1 MGSGNFATG
10 LPLMS
15 SIGNGRKLAPLGVTG
30 RWRSNRQVRSCH
42 AAECGKLKM
51 RSIDVDALPTAEE
64 LQAMFIEGAQAGI
77 AELYQKS
84 AAARA
89 GEIDWAD
96 AILVMRGISHDI
108 KGQGGSFGYPLIT
121 AVGNSLST
129 LLKNERLL
137 SEAGLELLDAHLTAL
152 DAIMAKAIKGD
163 GGDLGGSYVERLDRL
178 VTEL

>member
-1 MGSGNFATG
+1 
-10 LPLMS
+10 
-15 SIGNGRKLAPLGVTG
+15 
-30 RWRSNRQVRSCH
+30 
-42 AAECGKLKM
+42 
-51 RSIDVDALPTAEE
+51 
-64 LQAMFIEGAQAGI
+64 
-77 AELYQKS
+77 
-84 AAARA
+84 
-89 GEIDWAD
+89 
-96 AILVMRGISHDI
+96 MRGISHDI